1 MIVIY
6 GKPACAFC
14 DAAKNLLNSKGIPY
28 EYRQLGADFTVE
40 ELKEIAPRASSF
52 PQVFVDGQ
60 NIGGFEQLRVKVG
73 LIEGFGSKPDVL
85 LG

>member
-6 GKPACAFC
+6 GKSACAFC
-14 DAAKNLLNSKGIPY
+14 EAAKNLLNSKGIPY
-28 EYRQLGADFTVE
+28 EYKMLGADYTVE
-40 ELKEIAPRASSF
+40 ELKEIAPRAQTF
-52 PQVFVDGQ
+52 PQVFVDGA

-73 LIEGFGSKPDVL
+73 LIESFGSKPDVL